1 MSNYKGVLFLEGV
14 FKEDVIKIEDMFEER
29 MFLEETVID
38 IKNYD
43 KIPSEFTGVE
53 SWPKKTNLLCN
64 YCTLNIKSFPWFEPR
79 SLDII
84 DDKIQSMTEGVYC
97 SPNCVVAHINLK
109 YHDIANCINKIEML
123 KIIYNWVVKEEIDD
137 ITPSPNYLLMQKF
150 GGDMT
155 EDDFIKSISNKN

>member
-1 MSNYKGVLFLEGV
+1 MGKYKGVLFLEGV
-14 FKEDVIKIEDMFEER
+14 FKDDVIKMEDIFEER

-43 KIPSEFTGVE
+43 NIPSEFTGVE
-53 SWPKKTNLLCN
+53 SWPTKTNLLCN

-84 DDKIQSMTEGVYC
+84 DDQIQSMSEGVYC

-109 YHDIANCINKIEML
+109 YNDIAKCINKIEML
-123 KIIYNWVVKEEIDD
+123 KIIYNWVLKEEINV

-150 GGDMT
+150 GGCMT
-155 EDDFIKSISNKN
+155 EDEFVNLIPGKN